1 MILRPLEGRG
11 LGQGTL
17 GGWLQLEEVDFAM
30 PWPPSPVAGHCPG
43 VALSAVAPVPGP
55 AHPMVLEPICGLLLL
70 APLTSS
76 REPVSTRD
84 SISSLL
90 CSQYLVMSIQLRP
103 LPPS

>member
-43 VALSAVAPVPGP
+43 VALSAVALLPGP
-55 AHPMVLEPICGLLLL
+55 AHPHGPGAHLWAV
-70 APLTSS
+70 APGT
-76 REPVSTRD
+76 TH
-84 SISSLL
+84 
-90 CSQYLVMSIQLRP
+90 QLP
-103 LPPS
+103 